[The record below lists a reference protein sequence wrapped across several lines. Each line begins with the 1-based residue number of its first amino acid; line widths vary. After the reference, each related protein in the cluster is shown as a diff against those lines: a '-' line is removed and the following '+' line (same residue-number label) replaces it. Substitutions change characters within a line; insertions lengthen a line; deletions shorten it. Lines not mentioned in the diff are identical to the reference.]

1 MAQKIQLYWV
11 DWYRDGFCY
20 RSTHS
25 VTKEQVKEMRK
36 LAKLYGDVLKVEK
49 M

>member
-1 MAQKIQLYWV
+1 MKKEQLYWV

-25 VTKEQVKEMRK
+25 ITKEQLKEIK
-36 LAKLYGDVLKVEK
+36 KQAKYYGDTIKVEK